1 VILTE
6 LQEKLAEAHGLA
18 IAAGVVTEK
27 VESIV
32 PDVELRHDLRRLRGD
47 AKETRARCLAAEAGW
62 GDEAATAMLEHA
74 NTTKEKAADLAGAW
88 FKAGTGPLAAWSFL
102 AMGEAGEVAVWTAV
116 ATLAA
121 KTRDGIDLRELAGWA
136 IEVQAEHLDTA
147 LRGAIRL
154 AELLDAD
161 APRFG

>member
-1 VILTE
+1 MILSE

-18 IAAGVVTEK
+18 IAAGVVTERI
-27 VESIV
+27 ESIV
-32 PDVELRHDLRRLRGD
+32 PDVELRHDLRRLRSD
-47 AKETRARCLAAEAGW
+47 AKETRARCLEAESAWGELAAA
-62 GDEAATAMLEHA
+62 AMLEHA

-88 FKAGTGPLAAWSFL
+88 FGAGTGPLASWCFL
-102 AMGEAGEVAVWTAV
+102 AMGEAGEVAVWSAV
-116 ATLAA
+116 STLAA
-121 KTRDGIDLRELAGWA
+121 KTRDGVDLGELAAWA
-136 IEVQAEHLDTA
+136 VEVQAEHLETA

>member
-1 VILTE
+1 MTLTE

-18 IAAGVVTEK
+18 MAAAVVTAK
-27 VESIV
+27 VEAIV
-32 PDVELRHDLRRLRGD
+32 PDVELRHDVRQLRAD
-47 AKETRARCLAAEAGW
+47 AEETRGRCLAAEAAW
-62 GDEAATAMLEHA
+62 GDGTGTSMLAHA
-74 NTTKEKAADLAGAW
+74 NTTKEKAADMVAAW

-102 AMGEAGEVAVWTAV
+102 AMGEAAEVAVWSAV

-121 KTRDGIDLRELAGWA
+121 KSVEGR
-136 IEVQAEHLDTA
+136 EVQELSAWAVDVQARHLETA